1 MFSLV
6 RCWRSVVIVASAW
19 RVRASSS
26 DALLALWTVLVLLLW
41 FSIIIAPLL
50 VVEKALYDDAAPAGL
65 NAPDA
70 DKTSLL
76 LAVVDAEIMLL

>member
-26 DALLALWTVLVLLLW
+26 DALLALWTVVVLLL

-70 DKTSLL
+70 DKASL

>member
-1 MFSLV
+1 VFSLV

-26 DALLALWTVLVLLLW
+26 DALLALWTVLLLV

-70 DKTSLL
+70 DKASL

>member
-26 DALLALWTVLVLLLW
+26 DALLALWTVLLLLW

-70 DKTSLL
+70 DKASL

>member
-26 DALLALWTVLVLLLW
+26 DASLALWTVLLLLW
-41 FSIIIAPLL
+41 FSIIIAPPLL
-50 VVEKALYDDAAPAGL
+50 VVVEKALYDDAAPAGL

-70 DKTSLL
+70 DKASL
-76 LAVVDAEIMLL
+76 LAVVDAEIML